1 MRPTVVFPE
10 PAGPSIAMIT
20 LESRRG
26 LQAGYLV
33 RPEWADVT
41 LGKVTELKP
50 IDAHPLQIE
59 HGIAKRLPQP
69 AHFPFAALTQHHG
82 QPRVAIRAVEQL
94 DLCRLESLPS
104 HDHPLREPPHC
115 RFTGLAPDY
124 DPVFL
129 LDMVAGVHQAA
140 GQFAVV
146 RHPHQPSTVE
156 IDPAHREGR
165 ASSRWAGS
173 ISTVVGWCC

>member
-26 LQAGYLV
+26 LQAGHLV

-59 HGIAKRLPQP
+59 DGIAKRLPEP
-69 AHFPFAALTQHHG
+69 AHFPLAALTQHHRQLG
-82 QPRVAIRAVEQL
+82 VGVGAIEHV

-104 HDHPLREPPHC
+104 HDHHLR
-115 RFTGLAPDY
+115 
-124 DPVFL
+124 
-129 LDMVAGVHQAA
+129 
-140 GQFAVV
+140 
-146 RHPHQPSTVE
+146 
-156 IDPAHREGR
+156 
-165 ASSRWAGS
+165 
-173 ISTVVGWCC
+173 